1 MTATRVLFVNGGIL
15 GLISFKHFLD
25 EYLPRQSAIS
35 GRHVVLT
42 SDLTIAE
49 RIVRRAMCQRIWRD
63 GWLGVGNAD
72 LERFRSELHAGVLAR
87 RRMSPFAGQV
97 DVLYF
102 HRQAT
107 AYASLGLMRRIP
119 SIVSVDCTQAPVLD
133 AARSAFER
141 ATYGPNVWM
150 DGAVFRRAAAII
162 ATSQWSADSIRA
174 FYPGCQTPIH
184 VLHSPVRLDLFDP
197 VWIRMR
203 CERASPAYRPRL
215 LFVGGDFPRKGGYDL
230 LAAWEAGRFADAA
243 TLDVVT
249 DWSVEGPVPTGVTLV
264 RGITAQSQA
273 WRAMWAEADIFVM
286 PTTNEA
292 FGLVYQ
298 EAAAAGLPAI
308 GTRHNAVPEIVLDG
322 DTGLLVLPGDRE
334 ALIGAMRQ
342 LIESAELR
350 ARMGT
355 RARHVIED
363 VAGPDAYMRA
373 MTDIVLDAVKGR
385 GAWTP
390 DGR

>member
-1 MTATRVLFVNGGIL
+1 
-15 GLISFKHFLD
+15 
-25 EYLPRQSAIS
+25 
-35 GRHVVLT
+35 
-42 SDLTIAE
+42 
-49 RIVRRAMCQRIWRD
+49 
-63 GWLGVGNAD
+63 
-72 LERFRSELHAGVLAR
+72 
-87 RRMSPFAGQV
+87 
-97 DVLYF
+97 
-102 HRQAT
+102 
-107 AYASLGLMRRIP
+107 MRRIP

-133 AARSAFER
+133 AARSSFER

-162 ATSQWSADSIRA
+162 ATSQWSANSIRA
-174 FYPGCQTPIH
+174 FYPRCQTPIH

-197 VWIRMR
+197 GWIRMR
-203 CERASPAYRPRL
+203 RERASPAYRPRL

-230 LAAWEAGRFADAA
+230 LAAWEAGRFAKVA

-249 DWSVEGPVPTGVTLV
+249 DWPVEGPVPAGASLT
-264 RGITAQSQA
+264 RNITAGSQA

-308 GTRHNAVPEIVLDG
+308 GTRHNAVPEIVLHG

-355 RARHVIED
+355 RARRVIED
-363 VAGPDAYMRA
+363 VAGPDAYMLA
-373 MTDIVLDAVKGR
+373 MTDIVLDAVKRHGEW
-385 GAWTP
+385 AP